1 MRVSEYVFL
10 DKNPFQGIFEGVSYH
25 ALDLA
30 YLQGN
35 PDIFAGTKQE
45 KIAREMANKL
55 KDTWIGIACTEPGWE
70 EGKMMVFGPDGSVG
84 EVYREEWWVDGRR
97 GGK

>member
-10 DKNPFQGIFEGVSYH
+10 DNNPFQGMFEGVSCN

-35 PDIFAGTKQE
+35 PDIFAGMKQE
-45 KIAREMANKL
+45 KIARDMANKL
-55 KDTWIGIACTEPGWE
+55 KDTWIGVAYGEPGWE
-70 EGKMMVFGPDGSVG
+70 EGKMMKFGPDGSVG
-84 EVYREEWWVDGRR
+84 EVDREKWWV
-97 GGK
+97 